1 MATFASHTVCLK
13 NHDNVSDMKFPRM
26 LPDELPL
33 APITKAA
40 LRCFVINGYH
50 GTTIRQVAAEAGL
63 SVPGVYHHFG
73 SKQSILV
80 HLSEVAMHELLSAS
94 TRSVAGAGDAV
105 LDRFD
110 ALVEC
115 LVEFHANF
123 ADVAFVT
130 FSEIRSLD
138 THARERH
145 LAARRREQELITE
158 LVEEGVQEGIFAT
171 EDPRHVARAISS
183 ICIGISQWYHPDRG
197 LSVDGLAETHVRI
210 CRDTARFVGH
220 GTQN

>member
-1 MATFASHTVCLK
+1 
-13 NHDNVSDMKFPRM
+13 M

-33 APITKAA
+33 APITQAA
-40 LRCFVINGYH
+40 LRRFAVNGYH

-80 HLSEVAMHELLSAS
+80 HLCEVAMDELIGAS
-94 TRSVAGAGDAV
+94 TRAVAEAGDAL

-130 FSEIRSLD
+130 FSEIRSLEPQ
-138 THARERH
+138 ARERH
-145 LAARRREQELITE
+145 LAARRREQELITG
-158 LVEEGVQEGIFAT
+158 LVEEGVQEGIFAA

-197 LSVDGLAETHVRI
+197 LSVDGLAEIHVRI

-220 GTQN
+220 EAQA